1 MVRGTEW
8 MPCYICQVVEPIKA
22 SYNAWRERTRRT
34 QDLPNR
40 RTEVNRREP
49 HLRRPEA
56 AVSSAPER
64 SREQRTQNCPL
75 NLTTR
80 RSGNFDGSKFRGQ
93 SAQTAVGWSEPCGRR
108 GRRHNDIT
116 TFQAQLGRRRV
127 TDTVRWRER
136 GVGRELLKFWFHE
149 LKKQV
154 RRKEYGWRWER
165 G

>member
-8 MPCYICQVVEPIKA
+8 MPCSICQVVEPIKV
-22 SYNAWRERTRRT
+22 SYNAWRERTWRT

-80 RSGNFDGSKFRGQ
+80 RSGNFDGSKFRGK
-93 SAQTAVGWSEPCGRR
+93 SAQTAMG
-108 GRRHNDIT
+108 
-116 TFQAQLGRRRV
+116 
-127 TDTVRWRER
+127 
-136 GVGRELLKFWFHE
+136 
-149 LKKQV
+149 
-154 RRKEYGWRWER
+154 
-165 G
+165 